1 MKKELETNKTK
12 IERLQL
18 EGQYE
23 KASKLLYV
31 EVPKLEIKINEL
43 ETKITSQASNFRDSV
58 TSNEVAEVISKA
70 TGIKITK
77 LLESEKVKILN
88 LSNDLKFRVKGQ
100 DEAIKVVSDTV
111 LRSKAG
117 INDPKRPIGTFL
129 FLGPTGVGKT
139 ELAKALSY
147 NMFDSEKT
155 MIRIDCSELM
165 EEHSISK
172 LIGSPAGY
180 IGYGDA
186 NILAEPVRRRPYSI
200 VLFDEIEK
208 AHPKVLTI
216 LLQILDEG
224 VLHDSQGNNVN
235 FKNTIIIM
243 TSNIGSVEIFEGKKK
258 EAIESLKKYLRPEF
272 INRIDE
278 IVTFTPISKTAV
290 KEIVLKMLDEL
301 SQRLSKEGYDIKMDD
316 KRLIDFIIEESF
328 DENFGARPIKRF
340 IQKTI
345 ENYLANQIL
354 LNNVKKNH
362 PYAISVNS
370 KKEITTKVISID

>member
-1 MKKELETNKTK
+1 MKKELETSKGK
-12 IERLQL
+12 IEKLQL

-31 EVPKLEIKINEL
+31 EIPKLENKITEL

-58 TSNEVAEVISKA
+58 TSNEVAEVIAKA

-77 LLESEKVKILN
+77 LLETEKTKLLN
-88 LSNDLKFRVKGQ
+88 LENDLKSRVKGQ
-100 DEAIKVVSDTV
+100 DEAIKTVSDTV

-117 INDPKRPIGTFL
+117 INDPKKPIGSFL

-147 NMFDSEKT
+147 NMFDSEKA

-165 EEHSISK
+165 EEHSVSK

-180 IGYGDA
+180 VGYGEN

-208 AHPKVLTI
+208 AHPKILTL

-224 VLHDSQGNNVN
+224 MLHDSQGNNVN
-235 FKNTIIIM
+235 FKNTIVIM
-243 TSNIGSVEIFEGKKK
+243 TSNIGSSELIEGKKN
-258 EAIESLKKYLRPEF
+258 EAMKTLKNYLRPEF

-278 IVTFTPISKTAV
+278 IVFFNPISKTTV
-290 KEIVLKMLDEL
+290 KEIVGKMLNDL
-301 SQRLSKEGYDIKMDD
+301 SIRLTKEGYDIKMDD
-316 KRLIDFIIEESF
+316 KRLIDYIIDESY
-328 DENFGARPIKRF
+328 DSMYGARPIKRF

-345 ENYLANQIL
+345 ENYLAGQIL
-354 LNNVKKNH
+354 LGEIKKNH
-362 PYAISVNS
+362 PYSISVNS
-370 KKEITTKVISID
+370 KKEITTKTITID